1 MLREVETADSLSD
14 GLWGMTG
21 GTQSAAGGK
30 RWQRRQEETQWYY
43 PSITSI
49 TSLAPGYQEMEKQHL
64 WFSSTLVCAAFC
76 ATLHHDLAV
85 NVLTCAPVTRH
96 ASCSILHVPSC
107 QVECTEYLT
116 FHKYLAWRCRKPRHV
131 YHSGEIQTPYKVP
144 VINCVNDFFSVTHH
158 CPRRRVQFVQFC
170 PMILLWTLFSRG
182 RANLLA
188 AVEEENKVEEDR
200 LVSLLPSL
208 PLIFFFSFFFPITKG
223 SFHCSQPSESVH
235 VLHPFLAPFSVF
247 SVFSAA
253 SFIFLHSSFQV
264 EPIWKCLVFL
274 FLWSLNKHSIL
285 SH

>member
-107 QVECTEYLT
+107 QVEYTEYLT

-144 VINCVNDFFSVTHH
+144 VINCVNDFFSFCTAPLSTPQSTICAVLSHDPPLNFVLKGP
-158 CPRRRVQFVQFC
+158 CQPAGCCRRRKQ
-170 PMILLWTLFSRG
+170 SRG
-182 RANLLA
+182 GQTCFFTPIPTF
-188 AVEEENKVEEDR
+188 D
-200 LVSLLPSL
+200 
-208 PLIFFFSFFFPITKG
+208 FFFFLFFF
-223 SFHCSQPSESVH
+223 
-235 VLHPFLAPFSVF
+235 
-247 SVFSAA
+247 
-253 SFIFLHSSFQV
+253 FQ
-264 EPIWKCLVFL
+264 
-274 FLWSLNKHSIL
+274 
-285 SH
+285 